1 MKVFVFTYDR
11 YDSISTPLLLDKSN
25 VPHVVLCHSE
35 ESRKRFVDGGRVK
48 PENIVATKQPKGL
61 ANNRNA
67 ALDMMDDGEWA
78 VFFVD
83 DLKSVTELR
92 DYDARSSARLG
103 ISMDNQSSFKGVFN
117 KEIPL
122 SQFMRRAMETVA
134 ACEGVGASLG
144 GFCGIANPVFRD
156 AKWRFNVL
164 ADGRAWVVKKT
175 SLRFDTNAQLIDD
188 MCWTARNIQRFG
200 CVVVN
205 QWVLPDCK
213 RYTSG
218 AYGSIEQ
225 RMPQKLREA
234 AHLVNTYPSLIR
246 VADKAGW
253 PRGSH
258 VVLKR
263 TLNSKQIAACESAVI
278 SATRRFAPPP
288 PW

>member
-11 YDSISTPLLLDKSN
+11 YDSISTPSLLEQSEL
-25 VPHVVLCHSE
+25 PHVVLCHSNE
-35 ESRKRFVDGGRVK
+35 ARQKFIDAGRVT
-48 PENIVATKQPKGL
+48 PGCIVATKQPKGL

-83 DLKSVTELR
+83 DLKSVTELG
-92 DYDARSSARLG
+92 DYGARKSTRLG
-103 ISMDNQSSFKGVFN
+103 ITTENQSAFRRLFA
-117 KEIPL
+117 KEITL
-122 SQFMRRAMETVA
+122 KQFMLRASETAA
-134 ACEGVGASLG
+134 ACEAVGANLG
-144 GFCGIANPVFRD
+144 GFCGIANPLFRD

-164 ADGRAWVVKKT
+164 ADGRAWVVRKT

-188 MCWTARNIQRFG
+188 LCWTARNIQKFG

-213 RYTSG
+213 RYTAG

-225 RMPQKLREA
+225 RMPQKLKEA
-234 AHLVNTYPSLIR
+234 SHLVKTYPSLIR

-258 VVLKR
+258 VVLRR
-263 TLNSKQIAACESAVI
+263 TLNNKQIIACEAAVI